1 MRRSTV
7 SPKRLAC
14 MTMAYRDCLRSIG
27 CRLALAAA
35 LSLVLT
41 GCAPASSPVTA
52 QAGRAALIIVGQDGS
67 TRQACVK
74 LPAGEASGRALL
86 EQSSLPVTLDDRNA
100 MGALVCAIDGLGC
113 DYPAEPCFCRC
124 EQLGT
129 CTYWAYFIRT
139 PPGEWTYSV
148 QGVSAQPVRPG
159 ELHAWVWLDASR
171 TGAEALGLLPDLSFE
186 TVCP

>member
-1 MRRSTV
+1 
-7 SPKRLAC
+7 
-14 MTMAYRDCLRSIG
+14 MTIAPHDHLRPVGSW
-27 CRLALAAA
+27 LALAAA
-35 LSLVLT
+35 LSFVLT
-41 GCAPASSPVTA
+41 GCAPASSPETA

-67 TRQACVK
+67 TRQICVT
-74 LPAGEASGRALL
+74 LAAGEASGRALL
-86 EQSSLPVTLDDRNA
+86 ERSSLPVTLDDRNA

-129 CTYWAYFIRT
+129 CTYWAYFVRT

-148 QGVSAQPVRPG
+148 QGVSAQPVRSG

-171 TGAEALGLLPDLSFE
+171 TGAEALGLLPDASFE
-186 TVCP
+186 AVCP